1 MNDEISI
8 SLIIRRKRRKLGLV
22 SVISIKYQFL
32 ENNLKRNSLLWRQ
45 IRNIHLFL
53 KKDMKIINGNY
64 ELLFDYLRQRL
75 YKYKTKNIRGM

>member
-53 KKDMKIINGNY
+53 KKDMKVINGNY

>member
-32 ENNLKRNSLLWRQ
+32 ENNLKRNNLLWRQ

>member
-8 SLIIRRKRRKLGLV
+8 SLIIRRKRRKLGSV

-32 ENNLKRNSLLWRQ
+32 ENNLKRNNLLWRQ

-53 KKDMKIINGNY
+53 KKDMKVINGNY

>member
-8 SLIIRRKRRKLGLV
+8 SLIIRWKRRKLGLV

-32 ENNLKRNSLLWRQ
+32 ENNLKRNNLLWRQ

>member
-32 ENNLKRNSLLWRQ
+32 ESNLKRNSLLWRQ

>member
-8 SLIIRRKRRKLGLV
+8 SLIIRWKRRKLGLV

-53 KKDMKIINGNY
+53 KKDMKVINGNY

>member
-8 SLIIRRKRRKLGLV
+8 SLIIRRKRRKLGSV

>member
-8 SLIIRRKRRKLGLV
+8 SLIIRRKRRKLGSV

-32 ENNLKRNSLLWRQ
+32 ENNLKRNNLLWRQ

>member
-8 SLIIRRKRRKLGLV
+8 SLIIRWKRRKLGLV

-32 ENNLKRNSLLWRQ
+32 ESNLKRNSLLWRQ

>member
-8 SLIIRRKRRKLGLV
+8 SLIIRRKRRKLGSV

-32 ENNLKRNSLLWRQ
+32 ESNLKRNSLLWRQ